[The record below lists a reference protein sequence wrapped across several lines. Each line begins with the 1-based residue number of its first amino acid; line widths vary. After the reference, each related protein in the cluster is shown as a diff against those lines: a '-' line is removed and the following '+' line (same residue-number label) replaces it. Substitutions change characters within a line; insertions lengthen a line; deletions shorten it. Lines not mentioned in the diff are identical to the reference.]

1 MTSLD
6 VVVVKPQHL
15 DRSPVYLLMSCLIDG
30 IRQRGHFTAS
40 KPSFPCTMSMMSWL
54 LPKWIPTSH
63 VARSAGRSKNEL
75 KGHAKEASYVAPVA
89 KHHLPDAPSSSA
101 RTYSQANARMTV
113 ASPLSNAKKPPG
125 NRVAFS
131 LGRIV
136 PTEARPSELSWRHSM
151 GGLLGCQGQ
160 MIFTVND
167 RLYVTC

>member
-1 MTSLD
+1 MSL
-6 VVVVKPQHL
+6 
-15 DRSPVYLLMSCLIDG
+15 MG
-30 IRQRGHFTAS
+30 
-40 KPSFPCTMSMMSWL
+40 WL
-54 LPKWIPTSH
+54 LPNGSRRAT

-75 KGHAKEASYVAPVA
+75 EGHAKKASYVAPVA
-89 KHHLPDAPSSSA
+89 KYHLPDAPSSSV

-167 RLYVTC
+167 RLYVTCWKCTCLRCAAAHSPFVRVSANRTGYNPPHLFALTM